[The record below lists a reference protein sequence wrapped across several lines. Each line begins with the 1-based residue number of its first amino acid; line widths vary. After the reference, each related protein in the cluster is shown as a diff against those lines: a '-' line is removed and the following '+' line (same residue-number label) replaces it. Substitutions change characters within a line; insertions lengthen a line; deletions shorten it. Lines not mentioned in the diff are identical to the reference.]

1 MKQKCTTKLFAI
13 LAVACIFVMGCREEN
28 DDEVFTA
35 LTQDYNDSKDY
46 ISGSMVFW
54 SDGDAVRINNGTY
67 TIAVDDNDSHR
78 ATINAEGVT
87 ALGGEYYAAYPA
99 DISNVVSA
107 GHITFSLPQEEVYTE
122 NDGKQV
128 IHSVMAAKSDNRTFK
143 FQNLCALLHFKV
155 NASGGGIGDKLL
167 AIEVETDKP
176 MWGTITAEYG
186 DSQWQVT
193 SVSGTDAT
201 KRTLRFATP
210 LVLSDSEKDIYLIVP
225 PVSGADTFTLRMIV
239 DDGSVKVFEKTRTA
253 STSFAS
259 GTLWHF
265 NVVNT
270 YTGTAMK
277 YGNDEVAT
285 VTDGS
290 EDHPYLV
297 YSSEN
302 WAALASRMDSTG
314 KHITLANDINV
325 GSTLDR
331 EFKAILDGNGHTIT
345 LTTQNISLFGT
356 IDGGTVKNLTIA
368 ATNDVTEPVLINDG
382 NNHYG
387 ILAGLAKS
395 NATIENCSNIVNI
408 ICDRNVTVVDLGG
421 LIGLANNCNISNC
434 SNAGNL
440 VVNATNIGGVIGQG
454 SNLANFSGCNNYGDI
469 TITSSSESVITKT
482 CGGVAGLFSSM
493 SSSDIFITDCHNQ
506 GKITIAK
513 ASTIESY
520 IGGIVGQLTC
530 NIKNC
535 SNSGEIA
542 CSTIVNR
549 VKVIGGIAGTY
560 NVNTVT
566 RTMYNC
572 SNEGNITA
580 VDGFQ
585 NMIVGGLLG
594 ENKRMNIKNCYA
606 YCNLKGTNVAGITY
620 KGIDLF
626 DNVVISNCYFYGT
639 LNCSSSYKYG
649 IAGTSYTNKK
659 FLIDHCYYPS
669 EYNLCY
675 SIGDNASTDNG
686 NNATLSS
693 ATTLSNNSSLAT
705 ALHNNLLNMPAGS
718 YDWQNSTSGPAR
730 VVFVTGSK

>member
-46 ISGSMVFW
+46 ISGNMVFW

-128 IHSVMAAKSDNRTFK
+128 IHSVMAAKSNNRTFK

-155 NASGGGIGDKLL
+155 NASGDGIGDKLL

-186 DSQWQVT
+186 DNQWQVT
-193 SVSGTDAT
+193 SVSGTNAT

-225 PVSGADTFTLRMIV
+225 PVSGARTFTLRMIV

-265 NVVNT
+265 NAVNT

-314 KHITLANDINV
+314 KHITLANDINI
-325 GSTLDR
+325 GSTLNR

-356 IDGGTVKNLTIA
+356 INGGTVKNLTLA
-368 ATNDVTEPVLINDG
+368 ATNDVTSPVMVTDG
-382 NNHYG
+382 GKFFG
-387 ILAGLAKS
+387 ILTGSAKS
-395 NATIENCSNIVNI
+395 GATFENCTNDVNI
-408 ICDRNVTVVDLGG
+408 SCDIESSSTGIGG
-421 LIGLANNCNISNC
+421 LIGKANGCSITNCTNNGNISTN
-434 SNAGNL
+434 
-440 VVNATNIGGVIGQG
+440 VTNIGGIVGQTG
-454 SNLANFSGCNNYGDI
+454 SLTSFTGNVNNGNI
-469 TITSSSESVITKT
+469 TITSSSETVNTEK
-482 CGGVAGLFSSM
+482 CGGVAGLLSLFNNNDYIS
-493 SSSDIFITDCHNQ
+493 DCHNH
-506 GKITIAK
+506 GTISIAK
-513 ASTIESY
+513 ASTNESY
-520 IGGIVGQLTC
+520 TGGISGQISC
-530 NIKNC
+530 NTKNC
-535 SNSGEIA
+535 SNSGVIT
-542 CSTIVNR
+542 CSTTVNK
-549 VKVIGGIAGTY
+549 VKYIGGIAGT
-560 NVNTVT
+560 NNTTLAT
-566 RTMYNC
+566 RTIYNC
-572 SNEGNITA
+572 FNDGNITA
-580 VDGFQ
+580 VDGVQ
-585 NMIVGGLLG
+585 SMIVGGILG
-594 ENKRMNIKNCYA
+594 LNKRTNIYNCYVF
-606 YCNLKGTNVAGITY
+606 CNLKGNDVSGI
-620 KGIDLF
+620 ISRADLF
-626 DNVVISNCYFYGT
+626 ADVSISNCYFYGT
-639 LNCSSSYKYG
+639 ITCNTNNYFS
-649 IAGTSYTNKK
+649 IAGSSISDKK
-659 FLIDHCYYPS
+659 HIIDHCYYPS
-669 EYNLCY
+669 GYNLC
-675 SIGDNASTDNG
+675 GTNSTDNG

-693 ATTLSNNSSLAT
+693 ATTLSAGGNLYE
-705 ALHNNLLNMPAGS
+705 ALNGNLQSGYLS
-718 YDWQNSTSGPAR
+718 WKNSTSAPIH
-730 VVFVTGSK
+730 VVFNN

>member
-54 SDGDAVRINNGTY
+54 SNGDAVRINNGTY
-67 TIAVDDNDSHR
+67 TIAVDNGDSHR
-78 ATINAEGVT
+78 ATINAEGV
-87 ALGGEYYAAYPA
+87 AAMGGEYYAAYPA

-122 NDGKQV
+122 SDGKQV

-210 LVLSDSEKDIYLIVP
+210 LVLSESEKDIYLIVP
-225 PVSGADTFTLRMIV
+225 PVSRADTFTLRMIV

-265 NVVNT
+265 NDVNT

-290 EDHPYLV
+290 EGHPYLV

-302 WAALASRMDSTG
+302 WTALASSMGTNGR
-314 KHITLANDINV
+314 HITLANDINV

-331 EFKAILDGNGHTIT
+331 EFKAILDGNGHTVT

-356 IDGGTVKNLTIA
+356 INRGTVKNLTLA
-368 ATNDVTEPVLINDG
+368 ATNDVTEPVMVSDG
-382 NNHYG
+382 GKFYG
-387 ILAGLAKS
+387 SLAGVAKDSSTIDNCTNNINITCDTISSSS
-395 NATIENCSNIVNI
+395 NVGGLLGKASGCSITNCTNNGNISS
-408 ICDRNVTVVDLGG
+408 NVT
-421 LIGLANNCNISNC
+421 N
-434 SNAGNL
+434 
-440 VVNATNIGGVIGQG
+440 
-454 SNLANFSGCNNYGDI
+454 
-469 TITSSSESVITKT
+469 
-482 CGGVAGLFSSM
+482 
-493 SSSDIFITDCHNQ
+493 
-506 GKITIAK
+506 
-513 ASTIESY
+513 
-520 IGGIVGQLTC
+520 IGGIVGQTGSLISIIGCINTG
-530 NIKNC
+530 NI
-535 SNSGEIA
+535 
-542 CSTIVNR
+542 TITSSYETVNTQHC
-549 VKVIGGIAGTY
+549 GGIAGIISIANNGTITDCHNSGTIIIEKGSSVSSDY
-560 NVNTVT
+560 GGIAGQINNSIYKCSNIGNIYC
-566 RTMYNC
+566 RTSSTTTKYIGGISGNNPNNAVVYVLSNC
-572 SNEGNITA
+572 YNEGNITGS
-580 VDGFQ
+580 DGFL
-585 NMIVGGLLG
+585 NLYVGGLIG
-594 ENKRMNIKNCYA
+594 KNRRTCIKNCYV
-606 YCNLKGTNVAGITY
+606 YCNLTGTNVAGICYDGTN
-620 KGIDLF
+620 LF
-626 DNVVISNCYFYGT
+626 TSVNISNCYFYGS
-639 LNCSSSYKYG
+639 LNCSSANYFGITGFSLSEYKF
-649 IAGTSYTNKK
+649 I
-659 FLIDHCYYPS
+659 IDHCYYPS
-669 EYNLCY
+669 GYNLC
-675 SIGDNASTDNG
+675 GTNSTYNS

-693 ATTLSNNSSLAT
+693 ATTLSAGG
-705 ALHNNLLNMPAGS
+705 NLYDTLNGNPQPG
-718 YDWQNSTSGPAR
+718 YLRWKNSTSAPIH
-730 VVFVTGSK
+730 VVFDN

>member
-35 LTQDYNDSKDY
+35 LTQDYNDNKDY

-54 SDGDAVRINNGTY
+54 SDGDAVRINNGIY
-67 TIAVDDNDSHR
+67 SIAVDDHDSHR

-107 GHITFSLPQEEVYTE
+107 GHITFSLPQEELYTE

-128 IHSVMAAKSDNRTFK
+128 IHSIMAAKSDNRTFK

-155 NASGGGIGDKLL
+155 NAIGDGIGDKLL

-210 LVLSDSEKDIYLIVP
+210 LVLSASEKDIYLIVP
-225 PVSGADTFTLRMIV
+225 PVSGAETFTLRMIV

-265 NVVNT
+265 NAVNT

-277 YGNDEVAT
+277 YGTDEVAT

-345 LTTQNISLFGT
+345 LTTQNISLFST
-356 IDGGTVKNLTIA
+356 INGGTVKNLTLA
-368 ATNDVTEPVLINDG
+368 ATNDVTEPVMVA
-382 NNHYG
+382 
-387 ILAGLAKS
+387 AGSTRYFGVLSGRALS
-395 NATIENCSNIVNI
+395 GSAIENCTNTVNLY
-408 ICDRNVTVVDLGG
+408 CDTNRNTVYIGG
-421 LIGLANNCNISNC
+421 LCGNASGTAFINCLNSGKITSNSLYVGGIVGSSSNSTSFNNCKNT
-434 SNAGNL
+434 GN
-440 VVNATNIGGVIGQG
+440 
-454 SNLANFSGCNNYGDI
+454 I
-469 TITSSSESVITKT
+469 TITSSSSTVNTQF
-482 CGGVAGLFSSM
+482 CGGIAGLISTSNNA
-493 SSSDIFITDCHNQ
+493 IITNCHNT
-506 GKITIAK
+506 GTISISNPSSNTSYYGGLFGETNNDISICSNK
-513 ASTIESY
+513 GTINCLTTTNKTKY
-520 IGGIVGQLTC
+520 IGGIVAT
-530 NIKNC
+530 NRYYTSERVI
-535 SNSGEIA
+535 SNSL
-542 CSTIVNR
+542 
-549 VKVIGGIAGTY
+549 
-560 NVNTVT
+560 
-566 RTMYNC
+566 
-572 SNEGNITA
+572 NEGNINA
-580 VDGFQ
+580 ESGVQSMF
-585 NMIVGGLLG
+585 VGGIIAF
-594 ENKRMNIKNCYA
+594 EKKTSIKNCYVYA
-606 YCNLKGTNVAGITY
+606 NLKGNKVAGIVNSGNELTS
-620 KGIDLF
+620 
-626 DNVVISNCYFYGT
+626 NVVISNCYYFGT
-639 LNCSSSYKYG
+639 ITSTSSAYG
-649 IAGTSYTNKK
+649 IAGESNASCK
-659 FLIDHCYYPS
+659 FIIDHCYYPS
-669 EYNLCY
+669 DY
-675 SIGDNASTDNG
+675 SMCHSTSTGNGNG

-693 ATTLSNNSSLAT
+693 ATTISAGGNLYEALNSNLQSGYLS
-705 ALHNNLLNMPAGS
+705 
-718 YDWQNSTSGPAR
+718 WKNSTSAPIH
-730 VVFVTGSK
+730 VVFDN

>member
-54 SDGDAVRINNGTY
+54 SDGDTVRINNGTY
-67 TIAVDDNDSHR
+67 TIAVDNGDSHR

-122 NDGKQV
+122 SDGKQV

-155 NASGGGIGDKLL
+155 NAIGDGIGDKLL
-167 AIEVETDKP
+167 AIEVETDEP

-186 DSQWQVT
+186 DNQWQVT
-193 SVSGTDAT
+193 SVSGTNAT

-210 LVLSDSEKDIYLIVP
+210 LVLSESEKDIYLIVP

-265 NVVNT
+265 NAVNT

-290 EDHPYLV
+290 EGHPYLV

-302 WAALASRMDSTG
+302 WTALASRMDSTG

-356 IDGGTVKNLTIA
+356 INGGTVKNLTLA
-368 ATNDVTEPVLINDG
+368 ATNDVISPRLIVNGDPRY
-382 NNHYG
+382 YG
-387 ILAGLAKS
+387 ALAGRALS
-395 NATIENCSNIVNI
+395 GSTLTNCINKVNI
-408 ICDRNVTVVDLGG
+408 KCDTTRSKVYIGG
-421 LIGLANNCNISNC
+421 LCGYATGSQIINCHNYGRISTNALYVGGVFGYVSSPTEFSNC
-434 SNAGNL
+434 
-440 VVNATNIGGVIGQG
+440 TN
-454 SNLANFSGCNNYGDI
+454 SGDI
-469 TITSSSESVITKT
+469 TIKTTSGTIFT
-482 CGGVAGLFSSM
+482 
-493 SSSDIFITDCHNQ
+493 SD
-506 GKITIAK
+506 
-513 ASTIESY
+513 
-520 IGGIVGQLTC
+520 IGGIVGYLSGDIVVTDC
-530 NIKNC
+530 HNSGDINILNPSTSLVSNYGGIIGTTSSNVNRC
-535 SNSGEIA
+535 SNTGKIECTANGS
-542 CSTIVNR
+542 
-549 VKVIGGIAGTY
+549 
-560 NVNTVT
+560 
-566 RTMYNC
+566 TMYFGGVVGNYSLTNNLRC
-572 SNEGNITA
+572 ISNSCNEGDIIVPYGTS
-580 VDGFQ
+580 GKF
-585 NMIVGGLLG
+585 VGGLIG
-594 ENKRMNIKNCYA
+594 RNARMNINNCYA
-606 YCNLKGTNVAGITY
+606 FCALQGTTVAGITAD
-620 KGIDLF
+620 GASINNS
-626 DNVVISNCYFYGT
+626 NVVISNCYYFGT
-639 LNCSSSYKYG
+639 ITSTSSAYG
-649 IAGTSYTNKK
+649 IAGESNVSYK
-659 FLIDHCYYPS
+659 FIIDHCYYPS
-669 EYNLCY
+669 GYSLCH
-675 SIGDNASTDNG
+675 SSSNG
-686 NNATLSS
+686 NGNSYNATLSN
-693 ATTLSNNSSLAT
+693 ATTLSAGG
-705 ALHNNLLNMPAGS
+705 NLYDTLNGNPQPG
-718 YDWQNSTSGPAR
+718 YIRWKNSTSAPIH
-730 VVFVTGSK
+730 VVFDN

>member
-35 LTQDYNDSKDY
+35 LTQDYNDNKDY

-67 TIAVDDNDSHR
+67 TITVGDDDRHR

-107 GHITFSLPQEEVYTE
+107 GHITFSLPQEELYTE

-155 NASGGGIGDKLL
+155 NAIGDGIGDKLL

-210 LVLSDSEKDIYLIVP
+210 LVLSASEKDIYLIVP
-225 PVSGADTFTLRMIV
+225 PVSGATTFTLRMIV

-265 NVVNT
+265 NDVNT

-290 EDHPYLV
+290 EGHPYLV

-302 WAALASRMDSTG
+302 WAALASSMGATG
-314 KHITLANDINV
+314 NHITLANDINV

-356 IDGGTVKNLTIA
+356 INEGTVKNLTLA
-368 ATNDVTEPVLINDG
+368 ATNDVTSPVMVTDG
-382 NNHYG
+382 GKFYG
-387 ILAGLAKS
+387 SLAGVAKNNS
-395 NATIENCSNIVNI
+395 TIDNCTNNINI
-408 ICDRNVTVVDLGG
+408 TCDISASSPSVGG
-421 LIGLANNCNISNC
+421 LLGKADRCSITNCTNNGNIS
-434 SNAGNL
+434 
-440 VVNATNIGGVIGQG
+440 TNVMNVGGVIGQTG
-454 SNLANFSGCNNYGDI
+454 NLTSFTGNVNNGNI
-469 TITSSSESVITKT
+469 TITSSSETVNTEK
-482 CGGVAGLFSSM
+482 CGGVAGLISLADNSSTVTNCQNNGAIELEKKSENVIYIGGVFGFINCNIGSCRN
-493 SSSDIFITDCHNQ
+493 SSNISCKTTTN
-506 GKITIAK
+506 KIK
-513 ASTIESY
+513 Y
-520 IGGIVGQLTC
+520 FGGIVGQHNSTALR
-530 NIKNC
+530 NMSNC
-535 SNSGEIA
+535 
-542 CSTIVNR
+542 C
-549 VKVIGGIAGTY
+549 
-560 NVNTVT
+560 
-566 RTMYNC
+566 
-572 SNEGNITA
+572 NEGNITA
-580 VDGFQ
+580 IDGTQ

-594 ENKRMNIKNCYA
+594 ENKRMSITNCYV
-606 YCNLKGTNVAGITY
+606 YGYLSGTSVAGITY
-620 KGIDLF
+620 YGSNLLDTV
-626 DNVVISNCYFYGT
+626 NISNCYYYGT
-639 LNCSSSYKYG
+639 ITCSSTNKYG
-649 IAGTSYTNKK
+649 IAGISHSSYK

-669 EYNLCY
+669 EYSLCH
-675 SIGDNASTDNG
+675 SSSTGNG

-693 ATTLSNNSSLAT
+693 ATTLSAGGNLYE
-705 ALHNNLLNMPAGS
+705 ALNGNLQSGYLS
-718 YDWQNSTSGPAR
+718 WKNSTSAPIH
-730 VVFVTGSK
+730 VVFDN

>member
-35 LTQDYNDSKDY
+35 LTQDYNDNKDY

-54 SDGDAVRINNGTY
+54 SDGDAVRINNGIY
-67 TIAVDDNDSHR
+67 SIAVDDHDSHR

-107 GHITFSLPQEEVYTE
+107 GHITFSLPQEELYTE

-128 IHSVMAAKSDNRTFK
+128 IHSIMAAKSDNRTFK

-155 NASGGGIGDKLL
+155 NAIGDGIGDKLL

-186 DSQWQVT
+186 DNQWQVT

-210 LVLSDSEKDIYLIVP
+210 LVLSASEKDIYLIVP
-225 PVSGADTFTLRMIV
+225 PVSGAETFTLRMIV

-265 NVVNT
+265 NAVNT

-277 YGNDEVAT
+277 YGTDEVAT

-345 LTTQNISLFGT
+345 LTTQNISLFST
-356 IDGGTVKNLTIA
+356 INGGTVKNLTLA
-368 ATNDVTEPVLINDG
+368 ATNDVTEPVMVSDG
-382 NNHYG
+382 DNLSSDNYYG
-387 ILAGLAKS
+387 TLAGKALNGS
-395 NATIENCSNIVNI
+395 TIVNCI
-408 ICDRNVTVVDLGG
+408 NTVNIFANSDLASIRVGG
-421 LIGLANNCNISNC
+421 LCGQLTGSSISNC
-434 SNAGNL
+434 LNNGNITSNAL
-440 VVNATNIGGVIGQG
+440 YVGGVVGMANNLSHISNCTNNGTITISSTEYTVKTKYCGGISGSIGT
-454 SNLANFSGCNNYGDI
+454 SNGVVINSCNNHGPI
-469 TITSSSESVITKT
+469 TINNISSTILY
-482 CGGVAGLFSSM
+482 CGGVFGEAN
-493 SSSDIFITDCHNQ
+493 SDISECSNTGTITCNA
-506 GKITIAK
+506 TT
-513 ASTIESY
+513 STTKN
-520 IGGIVGQLTC
+520 IGGIVGRSITTIAKTIC
-530 NIKNC
+530 N
-535 SNSGEIA
+535 SF
-542 CSTIVNR
+542 
-549 VKVIGGIAGTY
+549 
-560 NVNTVT
+560 
-566 RTMYNC
+566 
-572 SNEGNITA
+572 NEGNIYA
-580 VDGFQ
+580 ADGMQ
-585 NMIVGGLLG
+585 KMIVGGLLG
-594 ENKRMNIKNCYA
+594 ENKRMSITNCYV
-606 YCNLKGTNVAGITY
+606 YGNLSGSSVAGITY
-620 KGIDLF
+620 YGADLF
-626 DNVVISNCYFYGT
+626 DNVVISNCYYYGT
-639 LNCSSSYKYG
+639 ITCSSTNKYG
-649 IAGTSYTNKK
+649 IAGISHSSYK
-659 FLIDHCYYPS
+659 FIIDHCYYPS
-669 EYNLCY
+669 DY
-675 SIGDNASTDNG
+675 SMCHSTSNDNG
-686 NNATLSS
+686 NNATLRS
-693 ATTLSNNSSLAT
+693 ATTLTNDSSLAT
-705 ALHNNLLNMPAGS
+705 ALHNNLRNMPAGS
-718 YDWQNSTSGPAR
+718 YDWQNSTSGPAH